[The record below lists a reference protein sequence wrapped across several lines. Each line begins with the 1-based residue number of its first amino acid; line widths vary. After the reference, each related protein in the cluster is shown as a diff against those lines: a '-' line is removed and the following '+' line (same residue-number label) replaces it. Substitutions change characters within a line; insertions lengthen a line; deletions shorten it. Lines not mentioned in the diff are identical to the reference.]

1 MEDWLIVVIVVSSF
15 VVVLV
20 PISYLFHRYDN
31 YLIFLYCTLRTFV
44 FDLNFQLYQV
54 FVDLS
59 KAFHHH
65 RLIIEAVD
73 EIFQRLQAANI
84 YIFFLLLLSKI
95 RSFF

>member
-20 PISYLFHRYDN
+20 PISYIFHRYDN

-44 FDLNFQLYQV
+44 FNLNFQLCQV

-59 KAFHHH
+59 KAFHH

-73 EIFQRLQAANI
+73 EVFQRLQAANT
-84 YIFFLLLLSKI
+84 YFFSSSSI
-95 RSFF
+95 ED